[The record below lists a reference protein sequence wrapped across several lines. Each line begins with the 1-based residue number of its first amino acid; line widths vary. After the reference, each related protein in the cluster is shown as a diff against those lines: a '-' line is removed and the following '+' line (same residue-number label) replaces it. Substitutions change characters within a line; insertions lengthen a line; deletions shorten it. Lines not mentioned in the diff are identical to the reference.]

1 MQYFQRYIN
10 FKCGEKTEG
19 KKKRKKGGGGG
30 GVTNDKLSVMSNKMK
45 TYSSPRWISCWW
57 IWGSSI
63 GCTSSLFFP
72 LKKEKEKRKI
82 FFYNVQ
88 NTEMLWT
95 WRLLLLIWCVKMT
108 FFITPPPP
116 PPFVYVCMCVGMSIY
131 FYFYKQRQLLLYVP
145 CYMISFCTT
154 FNSSSNS
161 QGYQQ
166 EPSTST

>member
-19 KKKRKKGGGGG
+19 KKKKKKKGGGGG
-30 GVTNDKLSVMSNKMK
+30 GEVTNDKLSVMSNKMK

-63 GCTSSLFFP
+63 EMYKLSLFFP
-72 LKKEKEKRKI
+72 LKKEKEKWKERF

-95 WRLLLLIWCVKMT
+95 WRLLLLIWCVKIT

-116 PPFVYVCMCVGMSIY
+116 PPLCMCACAWAWAFF
-131 FYFYKQRQLLLYVP
+131 FYFLQTTPAIIIRSMLHDFFLYN
-145 CYMISFCTT
+145 I
-154 FNSSSNS
+154 
-161 QGYQQ
+161 QQ
-166 EPSTST
+166 FI